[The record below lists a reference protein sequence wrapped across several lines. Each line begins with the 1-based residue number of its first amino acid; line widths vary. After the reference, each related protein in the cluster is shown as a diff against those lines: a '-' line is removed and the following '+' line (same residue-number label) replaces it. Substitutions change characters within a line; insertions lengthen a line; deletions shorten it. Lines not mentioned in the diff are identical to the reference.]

1 MLPELKKEI
10 KERGNLPVHIAVI
23 MDGNG
28 RWAKQKNLP
37 RTEGHKA
44 GVEAIRKVVR
54 TAGEMGIAY
63 LTLFAFST
71 ENWRRPKEEVTALM
85 QLLSDTARKE
95 LKEMMD
101 NNLRLVAT
109 GDIGGLPYARRL
121 ALRQAIKKTSRNTG
135 VILNLALNYSG
146 RSEILSAV
154 KKIAREVKEGKLPA
168 SRIDER
174 VFESHLYTKGLP
186 DPDLLIRT
194 SGEKRLSNFL
204 LWQAAY
210 TELYITETLWPDF
223 GEKEFLMA
231 LADYQN
237 RQRRFG
243 RV

>member
-1 MLPELKKEI
+1 MLETLKKEI
-10 KERGNLPVHIAVI
+10 KARGNLPAHIAII

-28 RWAKQKNLP
+28 RWARQRNFP
-37 RTEGHKA
+37 RTEGHKM

-54 TAGEMGIAY
+54 TAGEMGIQY

-71 ENWRRPKEEVTALM
+71 ENWRRPKEEVAALM

-101 NNLRLVAT
+101 NNLRLTAT
-109 GDIGGLPYARRL
+109 GHIEGLPYVKRL
-121 ALRQAIKKTSRNTG
+121 ALHRAIKKTSKNSG
-135 VILNLALNYSG
+135 VVLNLALNYSG
-146 RSEILSAV
+146 RSEILAAI
-154 KKIAREVKEGKLPA
+154 KKIAREIKEGKLTPA
-168 SRIDER
+168 RIDEK
-174 VFESHLYTKGLP
+174 VLESHLYTKNMP

-210 TELYITETLWPDF
+210 SELYITDTLWPDF

>member
-1 MLPELKKEI
+1 MLDILKKDI
-10 KERGNLPVHIAVI
+10 KERGNLPVHIAMI

-28 RWAKQKNLP
+28 RWAKRHNLP

-54 TAGEMGIAY
+54 TAGEMGVKY

-71 ENWRRPKEEVTALM
+71 ENWRRPKEEVAALM

-101 NNLRLVAT
+101 NNLRLRTT
-109 GDIGGLPYARRL
+109 GDIEGLPYAKRL
-121 ALRQAIKKTSRNTG
+121 ALNQAIKKTAKNSG

-146 RSEILSAV
+146 RSEILHAV
-154 KKIAREVKEGKLPA
+154 KKIAREAKEGKLSPA
-168 SRIDER
+168 HLDEK

-194 SGEKRLSNFL
+194 SGERRLSNFL

-210 TELYITETLWPDF
+210 TELYITDTLWPDF

-243 RV
+243 KV

>member
-1 MLPELKKEI
+1 MLEELKKEI
-10 KERGNLPVHIAVI
+10 RERGNLPGHIAII

-54 TAGEMGIAY
+54 TAGEMGIQY

-71 ENWRRPKEEVTALM
+71 ENWRRPKEEVAALM

-101 NNLRLVAT
+101 NNLRLKTT
-109 GDIGGLPYARRL
+109 GDIEGLPYAKRL
-121 ALRQAIKKTSRNTG
+121 ALHQAIKKTSRNTG
-135 VILNLALNYSG
+135 IILNLALNYSG
-146 RSEILSAV
+146 RSEILAAV
-154 KKIAREVKEGKLPA
+154 RKIAREVKEGKLSP
-168 SRIDER
+168 SRIDEK

-194 SGEKRLSNFL
+194 SGEKRLSNFM

>member
-1 MLPELKKEI
+1 MLAELKQEI
-10 KERGNLPVHIAVI
+10 RKRGNLPAHIAVI

-28 RWAKQKNLP
+28 RWAKQRNLP

-44 GVEAIRKVVR
+44 GVEAIRTVAR
-54 TAGEMGIAY
+54 TAGEMEIRY

-71 ENWRRPKEEVTALM
+71 ENWRRPKEEVAALM
-85 QLLSDTARKE
+85 QLLSDTARRE
-95 LKEMMD
+95 LNEMMD
-101 NNLRLVAT
+101 NNLRLTAT
-109 GDIGGLPYARRL
+109 GNIEGLPYAKRL
-121 ALRQAIKKTSRNTG
+121 ALHQAIKKTSKNTG
-135 VILNLALNYSG
+135 VVLNLALNYSG

-154 KKIAREVKEGKLPA
+154 KKIARAVKEGKLSSA
-168 SRIDER
+168 GIDEK
-174 VFESHLYTKGLP
+174 VFEAHLYTKNLP
-186 DPDLLIRT
+186 EPDLLIRT
-194 SGEKRLSNFL
+194 SGERRLSNFM

-223 GEKEFLMA
+223 GEREFLMA

>member
-1 MLPELKKEI
+1 MLEQLKKEI

-54 TAGEMGIAY
+54 AAGEMGVKY

-71 ENWRRPKEEVTALM
+71 ENWRRPKEEVSALM
-85 QLLSDTARKE
+85 QLLSDTARRE

-101 NNLRLVAT
+101 SNLQLKAT
-109 GDIGGLPYARRL
+109 GNIEGLPYGKRL
-121 ALRQAIKKTSRNTG
+121 ALHQAIKKTSKNTG
-135 VILNLALNYSG
+135 VVLNLALNYSG
-146 RSEILSAV
+146 RSEILAAV
-154 KKIAREVKEGKLPA
+154 KKIAREAKEGKLSS
-168 SRIDER
+168 SRIDEKI
-174 VFESHLYTKGLP
+174 FESHLYTKNLP

-194 SGEKRLSNFL
+194 SGERRLSNFM

-243 RV
+243 KL

>member
-1 MLPELKKEI
+1 MLETLKKEI
-10 KERGNLPVHIAVI
+10 KARGNLPAHIAII

-28 RWAKQKNLP
+28 RWARQRNLA
-37 RTEGHKA
+37 RSEGHKA

-54 TAGEMGIAY
+54 AAGEMGIQY

-71 ENWRRPKEEVTALM
+71 ENWRRPKEEVAALM
-85 QLLSDTARKE
+85 QLLSDTARRE

-101 NNLRLVAT
+101 NNLRLTAT
-109 GDIGGLPYARRL
+109 GHIEGLPYAKRL
-121 ALRQAIKKTSRNTG
+121 ALHQAIKKTSKNKG
-135 VILNLALNYSG
+135 VVLNLALNYSG
-146 RSEILSAV
+146 RSEILAAI
-154 KKIAREVKEGKLPA
+154 KKIAREIKDGKLTPA
-168 SRIDER
+168 RIDEK
-174 VFESHLYTKGLP
+174 VFESHLYTKGMP

-210 TELYITETLWPDF
+210 AELYITEILWPDF
-223 GEKEFLMA
+223 DEKEFLMA

-243 RV
+243 KV

>member
-1 MLPELKKEI
+1 MLEELKKEI
-10 KERGNLPVHIAVI
+10 KERGSLPVHIAVI

-28 RWAKQKNLP
+28 RWAKQRNLP

-54 TAGEMGIAY
+54 TAGEMGIQY

-71 ENWRRPKEEVTALM
+71 ENWRRPREEVSALM

-101 NNLRLVAT
+101 NNLQLKAT
-109 GDIGGLPYARRL
+109 GYIEGLPYAKRL
-121 ALRQAIKKTSRNTG
+121 ALSQAIKKTSRNTG
-135 VILNLALNYSG
+135 IVLNLALNYSG

-154 KKIAREVKEGKLPA
+154 RKIAREAKEGKLSPA
-168 SRIDER
+168 RIDEKM
-174 VFESHLYTKGLP
+174 FESHLYTKGLP

-223 GEKEFLMA
+223 GERGFLMA
-231 LADYQN
+231 LADYQS

>member
-1 MLPELKKEI
+1 MLETLKKEI

-28 RWAKQKNLP
+28 RWARQKDLP

-54 TAGEMGIAY
+54 AAGEMGIRY

-71 ENWRRPKEEVTALM
+71 ENWRRPKEEVAALM
-85 QLLSDTARKE
+85 QLLSDTARRE

-101 NNLRLVAT
+101 NNLRLKAT
-109 GDIGGLPYARRL
+109 GNIEGLPYARRL
-121 ALRQAIKKTSRNTG
+121 ALHRAIKKTSKNSG
-135 VILNLALNYSG
+135 VVLNLALNYSG
-146 RSEILSAV
+146 RSEILMAV
-154 KKIAREVKEGKLPA
+154 KKIAREIKEGKLSPA
-168 SRIDER
+168 RIDEKI
-174 VFESHLYTKGLP
+174 FESHLYTKDLP

-194 SGEKRLSNFL
+194 SGERRLSNFM

-231 LADYQN
+231 LTDYQN

>member
-1 MLPELKKEI
+1 MLPELKQEI
-10 KERGNLPVHIAVI
+10 RERGNLPAHIAVI

-28 RWAKQKNLP
+28 RWAKQRNLP

-44 GVEAIRKVVR
+44 GVEAIRTVAR
-54 TAGEMGIAY
+54 TAGEMEIRY

-71 ENWRRPKEEVTALM
+71 ENWRRPKEEVAALM
-85 QLLSDTARKE
+85 QLLSDTARRE
-95 LKEMMD
+95 LNEMMD
-101 NNLRLVAT
+101 NNLRLTAT
-109 GDIGGLPYARRL
+109 GNIEGLPYAKRL
-121 ALRQAIKKTSRNTG
+121 ALHRAIKKTSKNTG
-135 VILNLALNYSG
+135 VVLNLALNYSG

-154 KKIAREVKEGKLPA
+154 KKIARAVKEGKLSSA
-168 SRIDER
+168 RIDEK
-174 VFESHLYTKGLP
+174 VFEAHLYTKNLP
-186 DPDLLIRT
+186 EPDLLIRT
-194 SGEKRLSNFL
+194 SGERRLSNFM

-223 GEKEFLMA
+223 GEREFLMA